1 MTEQTA
7 APTRRGFFRR
17 NVSVLATAAV
27 LTVVATVASV
37 TWSSQHAAL
46 AEQEAQ
52 VNDAEGHLAGI
63 QKRNAEQVN
72 ADVMAALGVSRNRLS
87 ADSERI
93 RSLLSMAFTW
103 DSGQSY
109 EAAREGLKSRF
120 GLIES
125 DMFLRSFMPSSRFNE
140 DSQGRRY
147 YYIDT
152 VGLNSALGAD
162 PDIEVVDVKAG
173 VYTYAALADIEVTS
187 DAANQ
192 NKSSKASVTAHRRA
206 LLFVTFDARGK
217 VSNLSGIPASGET
230 RHSG

>member
-17 NVSVLATAAV
+17 NLSVLVTAAV
-27 LTVVATVASV
+27 LTVVATAAGV
-37 TWSSQHAAL
+37 TWSSRHAAL

-52 VNDAEGHLAGI
+52 INDVEGHLAGI
-63 QKRNAEQVN
+63 RKKNAEQVN
-72 ADVMAALGVSRNRLS
+72 ADVMAALGVSQNRLS
-87 ADSERI
+87 TDGERI

-109 EAAREGLKSRF
+109 EAARESLKSRF
-120 GLIES
+120 GLTGNET
-125 DMFLRSFMPSSRFNE
+125 FLKSFMPSSRFNE

-173 VYTYAALADIEVTS
+173 VYTYAALADVEVTS
-187 DAANQ
+187 DAVTQ

-206 LLFVTFDARGK
+206 LLFVTVDAQGK
-217 VSNLSGIPASGET
+217 VSNLSGVPASGET
-230 RHSG
+230 RYSG

>member
-17 NVSVLATAAV
+17 NLSVLVTAAV
-27 LTVVATVASV
+27 LTVVATAAGV
-37 TWSSQHAAL
+37 TWSSRHAAL
-46 AEQEAQ
+46 GEQEAQ
-52 VNDAEGHLAGI
+52 INDVEGHLAGI
-63 QKRNAEQVN
+63 QKKNAEQVN
-72 ADVMAALGVSRNRLS
+72 ADVMAALGVSQNRLNT
-87 ADSERI
+87 DGERI

-109 EAAREGLKSRF
+109 EAARESLKSRF
-120 GLIES
+120 GLTENET
-125 DMFLRSFMPSSRFNE
+125 FLKSFMPPSRFNE

-173 VYTYAALADIEVTS
+173 VYTYAALADVEVTS
-187 DAANQ
+187 DAVTQ

-206 LLFVTFDARGK
+206 LLFVTVDAQGK
-217 VSNLSGIPASGET
+217 VSNLSGVPASGET